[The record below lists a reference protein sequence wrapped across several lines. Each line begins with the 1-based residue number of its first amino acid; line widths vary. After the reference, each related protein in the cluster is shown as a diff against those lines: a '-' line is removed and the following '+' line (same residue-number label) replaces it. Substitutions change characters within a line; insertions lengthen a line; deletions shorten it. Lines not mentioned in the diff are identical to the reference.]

1 MHDEKTGQQQKRKQ
15 QPEEDEKY
23 LIFDFA
29 SEGGLHKYINFKIS
43 ELSDKSWKIII
54 YKVLKTMQVLYLNL
68 ICHKELDK

>member
-1 MHDEKTGQQQKRKQ
+1 MMIKLDNNKNESKY
-15 QPEEDEKY
+15 PEEDEKY

-54 YKVLKTMQVLYLNL
+54 YKVLKTMYVLYLNW
-68 ICHKELDK
+68 ICHKELDP